1 MYNSLSPYNV
11 LMLIFY
17 DLTRQSSNKVV
28 LENLLSMH
36 ISTCSWWVC
45 IVDVHTS
52 SRVLLLNDLL
62 SQLILVLEDYTGILG
77 WGTQMIAA
85 SIVNTDIWVENK
97 VSVRLYHVLGMS
109 LIPYQFWSVHLA
121 TTILAFLIHW
131 LVSLVLIHIVGFSC
145 ISMLVVLTCNLDL
158 INIEGFVC

>member
-62 SQLILVLEDYTGILG
+62 SQLILVLEDDTGILG

-85 SIVNTDIWVENK
+85 SIVDTDVWV
-97 VSVRLYHVLGMS
+97 
-109 LIPYQFWSVHLA
+109 
-121 TTILAFLIHW
+121 
-131 LVSLVLIHIVGFSC
+131 
-145 ISMLVVLTCNLDL
+145 
-158 INIEGFVC
+158 